1 MWVTR
6 RRDGGRHTVGGDQY
20 AQILCFT
27 AAFLIA
33 GSALAAGEIW
43 RWKDSN
49 GTWHYSDQPQPGA
62 ELVRRSGRP
71 MTEGAA
77 PAAPPATQAP
87 SMTAS
92 DGSQPVSS
100 EVAAQVR
107 REAAAAKTEQC
118 KKADDAYQKIVQAR
132 VVSRTDGAG
141 KQTFL
146 SNAEIDAERLRGAQR
161 A

>member
-1 MWVTR
+1 MR
-6 RRDGGRHTVGGDQY
+6 K
-20 AQILCFT
+20 ILCFT
-27 AAFLIA
+27 AALLIA

-49 GTWHYSDQPQPGA
+49 GTWHYSDQPQAGA
-62 ELVRRSGRP
+62 ELVRRSGRT
-71 MTEGAA
+71 MTEGSA
-77 PAAPPATQAP
+77 PATAPATQAP

-118 KKADDAYQKIVQAR
+118 KKAEDAYQKVVQAR
-132 VVSRTDGAG
+132 AVTRTDEAG
-141 KQTFL
+141 KQIYL
-146 SNAEIDAERLRGAQR
+146 SNAEIDAERLRARSVRDTACGPGA
-161 A
+161 